1 MRKILMMSLLLLTI
15 AHANNLN
22 AQNGNAVLRHIVI
35 ITFKTDAPTD
45 SVKALD
51 DLYRSLSKG
60 GMVKDFETGVNI
72 SMRDTGVV
80 KHVYVTSFASKE
92 DMDSY
97 RKMPDYSQLFKLSLP
112 VASEVTVADYWTNK

>member
-15 AHANNLN
+15 GHANNLN

-35 ITFKTDAPTD
+35 ITFKTDAPVD

-60 GMVKDFETGVNI
+60 SMVKDFETGVNI
-72 SMRDTGVV
+72 STRDTGVV